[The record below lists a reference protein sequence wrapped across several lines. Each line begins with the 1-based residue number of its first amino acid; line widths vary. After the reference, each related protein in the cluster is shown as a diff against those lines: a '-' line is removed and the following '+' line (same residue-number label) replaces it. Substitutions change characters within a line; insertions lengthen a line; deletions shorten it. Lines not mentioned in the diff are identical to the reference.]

1 MPAGAVSGLS
11 WILCALLFLP
21 VYGARIRGRRPWGET
36 PRVADTCRRLLVSY
50 KPLAIAR
57 RGAREKR
64 PVAEILHEII
74 GSGALTPLSL
84 LRCRFWHRCGVSEAT
99 LLQEAQN
106 HCILSWR
113 ARARPSSKRRWPPT
127 APQT

>member
-1 MPAGAVSGLS
+1 MPAGAVSWLKLDIMCFCFS
-11 WILCALLFLP
+11 FRYW
-21 VYGARIRGRRPWGET
+21 RTRWRPWGET
-36 PRVADTCRRLLVSY
+36 PRVAYMSRSLVSY
-50 KPLAIAR
+50 SPLAIAR
-57 RGAREKR
+57 RGAREKA